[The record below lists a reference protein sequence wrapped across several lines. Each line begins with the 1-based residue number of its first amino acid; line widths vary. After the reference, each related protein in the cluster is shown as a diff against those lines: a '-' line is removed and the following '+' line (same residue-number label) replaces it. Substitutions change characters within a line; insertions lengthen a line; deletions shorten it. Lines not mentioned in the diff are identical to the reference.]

1 MEKESRSNNNQEEI
15 PTAGFGGT
23 RLEPGT
29 QLGKFYIEKQLGHGG
44 AGIVYLAQD
53 TKLDRPVA
61 IKSIAPEIMSSPQVL
76 RRWEREAHLLASL
89 NHPNIAA
96 IYEEI
101 EESEGI
107 SYLVLEYVPG
117 ETLCDRIA
125 KGSLDHKE
133 AMSIALQI
141 VDALVA
147 SHEQGVIHRDLKP
160 SNVKITPKGRV
171 KVLDFGV
178 GKMVANEGKGN
189 LATIVTQPGQV
200 LGTPG
205 YMSPEQT
212 LGKETDARSDIWSF
226 GCILYEMVAGKRPFP
241 GHDTSEILESMLKV
255 EPDWS
260 VISNE
265 VQTPLHGIVRKCLEK
280 DLEKRYQ

>member
-1 MEKESRSNNNQEEI
+1 M
-15 PTAGFGGT
+15 
-23 RLEPGT
+23 
-29 QLGKFYIEKQLGHGG
+29 
-44 AGIVYLAQD
+44 YLAQD